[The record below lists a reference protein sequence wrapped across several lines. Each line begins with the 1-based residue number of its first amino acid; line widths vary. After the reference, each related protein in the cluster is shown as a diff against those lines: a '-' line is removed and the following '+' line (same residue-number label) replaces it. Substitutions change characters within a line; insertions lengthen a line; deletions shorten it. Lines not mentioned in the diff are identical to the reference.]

1 MYIFYLII
9 SNIIHVFISLVSA
22 STFLQ
27 PDPNSCRTDLILV
40 TKTYTYGSR
49 WVCGH
54 VTILVYYHV
63 TCLCLRNRD
72 IIGLDDYTKFVMFLI
87 QSVEQSN
94 GYAGKSLGKTDCH
107 AWWNK
112 PENKR
117 YRSLWFSQPKEKI
130 FTYLKCLRKRTVCS
144 C

>member
-27 PDPNSCRTDLILV
+27 PDPPSRTDLILV
-40 TKTYTYGSR
+40 AKTYIYYIYGSR
-49 WVCGH
+49 WVSGH

-63 TCLCLRNRD
+63 TRLCLRNRD
-72 IIGLDDYTKFVMFLI
+72 IIELDDDTKLVMFLI

-94 GYAGKSLGKTDCH
+94 GYAGRAFGKTYCH

-112 PENKR
+112 QQNKR
-117 YRSLWFSQPKEKI
+117 YRSLRFSQPKEKI
-130 FTYLKCLRKRTVCS
+130 FTYRKCLR
-144 C
+144 